1 MNNPDFIKEESI
13 SLPVLVALSLP
24 FLSKSFFSLFVF
36 NMSLLSCKKKLTFI
50 VCQGG
55 HVSTSMEPVSWLCGL
70 PGQGVSSVAPLSLA
84 ESMD

>member
-13 SLPVLVALSLP
+13 SLPVLNALSLP
-24 FLSKSFFSLFVF
+24 FLSKSLFSLFLIWV
-36 NMSLLSCKKKLTFI
+36 SYLVKKKLTFI

-55 HVSTSMEPVSWLCGL
+55 HVSTSMEPVSWLRGL
-70 PGQGVSSVAPLSLA
+70 PGQGVSSVALLSLA

>member
-36 NMSLLSCKKKLTFI
+36 NMSLLSCKKKIDIYCVPGRACVNFYGASFMAVWLTGTR
-50 VCQGG
+50 CQLRG
-55 HVSTSMEPVSWLCGL
+55 P
-70 PGQGVSSVAPLSLA
+70 A
-84 ESMD
+84 